1 MLWGLNELGVA
12 AHGSVLHLLQVLVS
26 FPPAHRASS
35 TLGRWEFFWPHEKSL
50 PVSGGSTLKI
60 KVSGLSASTSIAEAS
75 ILQKFQC
82 TCHVAFTF
90 TLTSFYKP
98 SWSAYLCFKCSSMF
112 FAPWK
117 PFDKTSHLKNKEN
130 KHTENSFR
138 QTSINACLS
147 TNRDSLHASIDPQSF
162 TWLPKW
168 RLQLTATPRKALT
181 EYSCTVAVSLNN

>member
-1 MLWGLNELGVA
+1 MGIFLTAREET
-12 AHGSVLHLLQVLVS
+12 
-26 FPPAHRASS
+26 FYRASWLILMTVANKPANS
-35 TLGRWEFFWPHEKSL
+35 VTKDVKGQSL